1 MPPALHPR
9 SRTTLSLFTSTLVL
23 SFVVVALPHV
33 IPCPVPHRT
42 RMYADGEL
50 PSTTEDGKRRRRRLK
65 SKDDIGIVDE
75 TKKHSARECPI
86 PKPSGLVGQIL
97 GFKAQEGESVPSV
110 RVEKFSGSYVRRAR
124 EPKES

>member
-1 MPPALHPR
+1 MPPVLHPR

-23 SFVVVALPHV
+23 SFVVVALPHI

-50 PSTTEDGKRRRRRLK
+50 PNITEDGKRRRRKIK
-65 SKDDIGIVDE
+65 SKDDIDAE
-75 TKKHSARECPI
+75 AKKAAVRECPI
-86 PKPSGLVGQIL
+86 PKPKGLVGEIL
-97 GFKAQEGESVPSV
+97 GFKTQDGEPVPPI
-110 RVEKFSGSYVRRAR
+110 RVERYTGSTITRSR